1 MTLGFYDFYFYFYFF
16 SFLPERGFVRVCF
29 VFTFVALRYSGSS
42 LFNGRLQQVPDQR
55 MGLDPVLCALCDCDC
70 DL

>member
-1 MTLGFYDFYFYFYFF
+1 MTLGFYDFDFDYFF
-16 SFLPERGFVRVCF
+16 LLLERGFVRVCF
-29 VFTFVALRYSGSS
+29 VFTFVALRCSGSS

-55 MGLDPVLCALCDCDC
+55 MGLDPVVCGLCDCYC